1 MVKNQIIIY
10 FEVIGGTVLENVMRY
25 ELHFLKWGYGK
36 IYNYLIFI
44 NQTVNSN
51 YFIEKNTYMLN
62 FWEEYKYKFE

>member
-51 YFIEKNTYMLN
+51 AILFVNNLYLKST
-62 FWEEYKYKFE
+62 